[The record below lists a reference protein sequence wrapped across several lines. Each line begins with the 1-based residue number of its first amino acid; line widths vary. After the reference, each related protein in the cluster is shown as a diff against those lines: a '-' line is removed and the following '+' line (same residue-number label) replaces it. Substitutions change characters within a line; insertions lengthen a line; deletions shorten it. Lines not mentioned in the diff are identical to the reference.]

1 MAARPNPGIVSQFLA
16 SKGKERYVLHWK
28 VKLAFLAAVAFALIG
43 GSLGFDSLSLDGF
56 GFYW

>member
-1 MAARPNPGIVSQFLA
+1 MARKRNPGIVSQFLA

-28 VKLAFLAAVAFALIG
+28 VKLAFLAAVAIALVG
-43 GSLGFDSLSLDGF
+43 GFGGFDPLSLDGF

>member
-1 MAARPNPGIVSQFLA
+1 MSQFLA

-28 VKLAFLAAVAFALIG
+28 VKLAVLAVTAIALFG
-43 GSLGFDSLSLDGF
+43 GCLGLDPLSIDGF

>member
-1 MAARPNPGIVSQFLA
+1 
-16 SKGKERYVLHWK
+16 VLHWK
-28 VKLAFLAAVAFALIG
+28 VKLAFLVAVAFALIG